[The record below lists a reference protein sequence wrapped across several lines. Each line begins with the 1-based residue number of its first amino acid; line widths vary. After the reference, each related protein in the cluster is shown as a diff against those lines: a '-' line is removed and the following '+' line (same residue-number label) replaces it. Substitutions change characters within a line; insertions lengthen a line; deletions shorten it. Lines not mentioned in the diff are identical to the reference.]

1 MGRIGCAG
9 ELTACSSGNNTERT
23 IITAT
28 WNEPRGRRLFV
39 LADAGSSF
47 SLKEPIHGKQ
57 YSPGR
62 CRSGHSSTAADA
74 GSFVCRGRAGQRR
87 NEHEDP
93 NQAYSRDLS
102 GERVLRPLF
111 WDLSTRV

>member
-28 WNEPRGRRLFV
+28 WNEPRGRRLFE
-39 LADAGSSF
+39 LAEAGSSF
-47 SLKEPIHGKQ
+47 LLKEPIHGKQ

-62 CRSGHSSTAADA
+62 CRSGHSSTAADT
-74 GSFVCRGRAGQRR
+74 GSFVCWRRQWQQQDHDADQARGS
-87 NEHEDP
+87 HF
-93 NQAYSRDLS
+93 S
-102 GERVLRPLF
+102 GERVVRSLL
-111 WDLSTRV
+111 WDLSARV